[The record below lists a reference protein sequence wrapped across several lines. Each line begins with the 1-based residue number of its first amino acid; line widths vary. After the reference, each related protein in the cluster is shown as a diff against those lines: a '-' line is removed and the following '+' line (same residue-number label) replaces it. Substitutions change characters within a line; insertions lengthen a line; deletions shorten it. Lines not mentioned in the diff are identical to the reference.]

1 METIERIVRIL
12 SKGSMWLSVFG
23 LFVLSAMITVATL
36 SRYFF
41 NLPILGVDEI
51 SGYLNLLI
59 GMLALA
65 FTLQQGRHVRVDIV
79 TQRLPTRVVRVLEVV
94 TTVLALIL
102 LYQFVRTGWYT
113 WMKLMASDER
123 AQTFLR
129 TPLAWPYGFMMLGWA
144 LFIIA
149 VVVHLIK
156 AIKALGQ
163 PDPEEEHVLEN
174 D

>member
-1 METIERIVRIL
+1 METIDRINNFL
-12 SKGSMWLSVFG
+12 SKGSMWLSVFA
-23 LFVLSAMITVATL
+23 LFVLSAMIAIATL

-65 FTLQQGRHVRVDIV
+65 FTLQHKRHVRVDIV
-79 TQRLPTRVVRVLEVV
+79 TQLLPARVVKILEVV

-102 LYQFVRTGWYT
+102 IAQFLRTGLYT

-129 TPLAWPYGFMMLGWA
+129 TPLAWPYGFMMLGWS
-144 LFIIA
+144 LFLIA

-156 AIKALGQ
+156 SIKMLCQ
-163 PDPEEEHVLEN
+163 PDSEEERQ
-174 D
+174 